1 MTDKIALPVV
11 LMMTLLTT
19 TALAQAPTE
28 STQFDN
34 RLASYQQLDTN
45 SSLSSAATRLVSY
58 CDDGCDGKCN
68 SSCKSTCRSNW
79 RGGAEAVFLNDYG
92 SD

>member
-28 STQFDN
+28 LTQFDN
-34 RLASYQQLDTN
+34 RLASYQQLDAN